1 MINQILAFIFI
12 TAMWISAWVFVGRIE
27 QKDHFWI
34 RMSVCIII
42 FYLLTVALMFLVP
55 QKTLMLRMIWRVI
68 GMPLLLVFIY
78 SCWKLSLSVSLYYGM
93 WAFMAWQLLCELWM
107 GITTFLQVSEKSR
120 EESGVL
126 LCILIF
132 GIGYLLIAITLA
144 KWMPEDSKEKLGP
157 RQLISAIFIFSA
169 FQVAG
174 YTPGIDTIKAG
185 NGEWMIIYLTQLLL
199 AVILYLQSEVFKK
212 SAMRQELAVMNML
225 WKKEQE
231 QYELSRENIAL
242 INQKC
247 HDLKH
252 QIRAIRYMSRE
263 EIDAYL
269 EEIEES
275 IEIYESIVKSGNEV
289 LDTILTEKSLYC
301 RERGITVSCVADGR
315 QMGFINTIDLY
326 AILGNAL
333 DNAIEAVE
341 KFNAC
346 EKRQIDVMIYREKQ
360 FLVINIVN
368 PMKEKLIYDE
378 EADYDADL
386 PQTTKADR
394 FYHGFGLMSIRYMV
408 KKYDGYLSLSEEDGC
423 FSLKILI
430 PIPQNEANIE
440 KKH

>member
-1 MINQILAFIFI
+1 MIPQILAFIFI
-12 TAMWISAWVFVGRIE
+12 TFMWISAIVFVGRLE
-27 QKDHFWI
+27 RKEHFVFHAA
-34 RMSVCIII
+34 VCIAG
-42 FYLLTVALMFLVP
+42 FYLLTAVLMIFLLE
-55 QKTLMLRMIWRVI
+55 KIMILRIVWRII
-68 GMPLLLVFIY
+68 GMPMLLIFIY
-78 SCWKLSLSVSLYYGM
+78 FGWKLSFSLSLYYAM
-93 WAFMAWQLLCELWM
+93 WAFMAWQLLCELWTGIISFWQYSEADM
-107 GITTFLQVSEKSR
+107 GIRS
-120 EESGVL
+120 VL
-126 LCILIF
+126 LCLAVF
-132 GIGYLLIAITLA
+132 AVGFVLIAFTIA
-144 KWMPEDSKEKLGP
+144 KWMPEDSKERLGP
-157 RQLISAIFIFSA
+157 RQLISAIVIFGA

-174 YTPGIDTIKAG
+174 YTPGIDTIEPG
-185 NGEWMIIYLTQLLL
+185 SVDWIIIYLTQLLL
-199 AVILYLQSEVFKK
+199 CVIMYLQSELFKK
-212 SAMRQELAVMNML
+212 SAMRQELTLMNML

-275 IEIYESIVKSGNEV
+275 IEIYESIVKSGNEA

-341 KFNAC
+341 KFNTR
-346 EKRQIDVMIYREKQ
+346 EKRQIDVMIYKEKQ

-368 PMKEKLIYDE
+368 PIKEKLVFDE
-378 EADYDADL
+378 ELRYDADL

-394 FYHGFGLMSIRYMV
+394 FHHGFGLMSIRYMV
-408 KKYDGYLSLSEEDGC
+408 KKYDGYLNLSEEDGC

-430 PIPQNEANIE
+430 PIPPNMA
-440 KKH
+440 K

>member
-1 MINQILAFIFI
+1 
-12 TAMWISAWVFVGRIE
+12 
-27 QKDHFWI
+27 
-34 RMSVCIII
+34 
-42 FYLLTVALMFLVP
+42 
-55 QKTLMLRMIWRVI
+55 
-68 GMPLLLVFIY
+68 
-78 SCWKLSLSVSLYYGM
+78 M
-93 WAFMAWQLLCELWM
+93 WAFMAWQLLCELWTGIISFWQYSEADM
-107 GITTFLQVSEKSR
+107 GIRS
-120 EESGVL
+120 VL
-126 LCILIF
+126 LCLAVF
-132 GIGYLLIAITLA
+132 AVGFVLIAFTIA
-144 KWMPEDSKEKLGP
+144 KWMPEDSKERLGP
-157 RQLISAIFIFSA
+157 RQLISAIVIFCA

-174 YTPGIDTIKAG
+174 YTPGIDTIEPG
-185 NGEWMIIYLTQLLL
+185 SVDWTIIYLTQLLL
-199 AVILYLQSEVFKK
+199 CVIMYLQSELFKK
-212 SAMRQELAVMNML
+212 SAMRQELTLMNML

-341 KFNAC
+341 KFNTR
-346 EKRQIDVMIYREKQ
+346 EKRQIDVMIYKEKQ

-368 PMKEKLIYDE
+368 PIKEKLVFDE
-378 EADYDADL
+378 ELRYDADL

-394 FYHGFGLMSIRYMV
+394 FHHGFGLMSIRYMV
-408 KKYDGYLSLSEEDGC
+408 KKYDGYLNLSEEDGC

-430 PIPQNEANIE
+430 PIPQNMA
-440 KKH
+440 K